1 MGTGVASG
9 GAAPAPAGHSDLHHP
24 LPLAAAGIGSED
36 THCPGLSRPGTITS
50 LRDSEKCGCC
60 GSPAAGNGS
69 APWRG
74 CWRLEFSGPGPW
86 LSLRLGC
93 GSSPL
98 ASGARLRRGLE
109 PLPEQSSAPPAMTL
123 LVGPRASPWRSPACG
138 PGVPS
143 VQVRRI
149 AVDVRVRLNSSGRF
163 RKACACVSSPWQMR
177 LTSDL
182 EMPLSQLSATTS
194 SST

>member
-98 ASGARLRRGLE
+98 PCGANPRHRLE
-109 PLPEQSSAPPAMTL
+109 PFPEQSSAPPAMAL
-123 LVGPRASPWRSPACG
+123 LVRPRASPWRSPACG
-138 PGVPS
+138 PGGPFRAGTS
-143 VQVRRI
+143 HRGRRTGTGLTP
-149 AVDVRVRLNSSGRF
+149 AAGSGR
-163 RKACACVSSPWQMR
+163 
-177 LTSDL
+177 
-182 EMPLSQLSATTS
+182 SAPGYRGPGRCG
-194 SST
+194 